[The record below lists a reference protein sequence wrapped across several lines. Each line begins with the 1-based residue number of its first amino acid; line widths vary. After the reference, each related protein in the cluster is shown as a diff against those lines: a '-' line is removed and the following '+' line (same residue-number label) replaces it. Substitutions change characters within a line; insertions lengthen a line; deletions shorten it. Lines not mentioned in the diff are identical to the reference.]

1 MSAVAK
7 FENLKDLIVEL
18 RGQSVLLDCDVAEL
32 YKVETKRVNE
42 AVKNNPDKFP
52 NDYMFEISEGEFAV
66 LRSKFSTTKITK
78 TRALP
83 KAFTEK
89 GLYMIATILKSK
101 QATEATFA
109 IIETFSKIR
118 QLSRSIQELSIIQE
132 KADQK
137 ALMQRS
143 GELIASIFDE
153 DLQTSDTETSIEL
166 NFAVL
171 KFKHTIKKKKNEKN
185 LHFHR
190 YPRRASQT
198 PARLPEVRRL
208 RPDPIII
215 LSGNW
220 GPLYGIGGAARK
232 LGSIV

>member
-7 FENLKDLIVEL
+7 FENLKDLIFEM
-18 RGQSVLLDCDVAEL
+18 RGQSVLLDSDVAAV

-52 NDYMFEISEGEFAV
+52 HDYMFEITQKEFAD
-66 LRSKFSTTKITK
+66 LRSKFSTAKFSK

-118 QLSRSIQELSIIQE
+118 QLSRNMQELSIVQD
-132 KADQK
+132 KDDQK
-137 ALMQRS
+137 ALMQKS
-143 GELIASIFDE
+143 GEMIAEILDD
-153 DLQTSDTETSIEL
+153 DLQTTDTETSIEL

-171 KFKHTIKKKKNEKN
+171 KFKHTIKKKK
-185 LHFHR
+185 
-190 YPRRASQT
+190 
-198 PARLPEVRRL
+198 
-208 RPDPIII
+208 
-215 LSGNW
+215 
-220 GPLYGIGGAARK
+220 
-232 LGSIV
+232 

>member
-1 MSAVAK
+1 
-7 FENLKDLIVEL
+7 
-18 RGQSVLLDCDVAEL
+18 
-32 YKVETKRVNE
+32 
-42 AVKNNPDKFP
+42 
-52 NDYMFEISEGEFAV
+52 MFEISEGEFSD
-66 LRSKFSTTKITK
+66 LRSKFSTAKFAK

-143 GELIASIFDE
+143 GELIASIFDD

-166 NFAVL
+166 SFAVL
-171 KFKHTIKKKKNEKN
+171 KFKYPIKKKKK
-185 LHFHR
+185 
-190 YPRRASQT
+190 
-198 PARLPEVRRL
+198 
-208 RPDPIII
+208 
-215 LSGNW
+215 
-220 GPLYGIGGAARK
+220 
-232 LGSIV
+232 

>member
-1 MSAVAK
+1 MSSVAK

-18 RGQSVLLDCDVAEL
+18 RGQSVLLDSDVAEL

-52 NDYMFEISEGEFAV
+52 NDYMFEISEGEFAD
-66 LRSKFSTTKITK
+66 LRSKFSTTKFAK
-78 TRALP
+78 TRVLP

-101 QATEATFA
+101 QAIEATFA

-118 QLSRSIQELSIIQE
+118 QLSRSIQELSIVKD

-143 GELIASIFDE
+143 GELIAGIFDD

-171 KFKHTIKKKKNEKN
+171 KFKHTIKKKKK
-185 LHFHR
+185 
-190 YPRRASQT
+190 
-198 PARLPEVRRL
+198 
-208 RPDPIII
+208 
-215 LSGNW
+215 
-220 GPLYGIGGAARK
+220 
-232 LGSIV
+232 